1 MSAERIPKEIEL
13 GALRRANARAKAA
26 REVRL
31 DPDPVAQR
39 IRDAATAAGLEDRPA
54 QGEEPALSKAR
65 LYIDQ
70 LVEDRSKLR
79 PPPGTHPVS
88 AFWSYGVEHAEAP
101 PNRDGVPFL
110 DQRFIA
116 EEWAHQQNQ
125 KEPGSAQ
132 TLETSRGGRELDDM
146 FLWEKKVLEALG
158 GQQAGFGPDFAA
170 TCWQTISG
178 TYAEVAEGEVFVF
191 ADTANTRSILH
202 QRELSALCAND
213 KVGLDNIRFV
223 YESPVK
229 WPEVTR
235 TEVGTNAVR
244 TVAQFDNPALPRYLD
259 PYSYPADEPEVRKA
273 NIDSLLALAAPSQE
287 AAAVAAAGVEASAV
301 TGPGVGTPAVGSAV
315 VEAPVVEA
323 PADRAPAVGTPVA
336 GTPAVETPVVKAP
349 AAEAPAV
356 EAAAAVREPAI
367 QAPRKSVRTPLW
379 QVGFDHTP
387 TAARPSTPGQ
397 AAGAG
402 PAVEPVL
409 VPRPLGT
416 GMDGPS

>member
-54 QGEEPALSKAR
+54 QGKEPALSKAR

-70 LVEDRSKLR
+70 LIEDRSKLR

-88 AFWSYGVEHAEAP
+88 AFWSYGLEHPEAP

-202 QRELSALCAND
+202 QRELSTLCAND

-223 YESPVK
+223 YEAPAT

-235 TEVGTNAVR
+235 TEAGTNAVR
-244 TVAQFDNPALPRYLD
+244 TVAQFDNPALPRYID
-259 PYSYPADEPEVRKA
+259 PYAYPADEPEVRKA
-273 NIDSLLALAAPSQE
+273 KVDSLLALAAPDQE
-287 AAAVAAAGVEASAV
+287 AAAVAAPGVEAPAV
-301 TGPGVGTPAVGSAV
+301 TGPGVES
-315 VEAPVVEA
+315 
-323 PADRAPAVGTPVA
+323 
-336 GTPAVETPVVKAP
+336 PAVETPVVKAP

-356 EAAAAVREPAI
+356 EATAAVREPAV

-387 TAARPSTPGQ
+387 TAARPSAPGP

-402 PAVEPVL
+402 AAVEPVL